1 MRVLQQ
7 PRNEE
12 PDEIKDGKEPDL
24 LLVEDARLNPAD
36 QACHRLNTVA
46 ATVVVKKQES
56 SVESVAGSGWAH
68 HNSQQHKYIQEL
80 LMQHIK

>member
-24 LLVEDARLNPAD
+24 LLVEDARLNAAD

>member
-12 PDEIKDGKEPDL
+12 PDEIKDGKKPDF
-24 LLVEDARLNPAD
+24 LLVEDARLNLAD
-36 QACHRLNTVA
+36 QACHRHNTVA
-46 ATVVVKKQES
+46 VAVVVKKQES

-68 HNSQQHKYIQEL
+68 HDSQQHKYIQEL